1 MWITIRIIFWRP
13 HFQGKAR
20 AARSVFVISSPRRP
34 SLQCLWN
41 PLPLLLMLLLP
52 TTASPPFINIISLQ
66 PVWFANHR
74 ERERATST
82 VLGDKKDISLQTIN
96 HVSRT
101 IWRELVQCHCS
112 SSSWMTEII
121 TLAIIVDTLSLTEE
135 CRCSFRFRLPY
146 SSPQPT
152 DKVMARC
159 QSIVTPSSSP
169 TTPPSH
175 RHNSSTSSNE
185 DEFSEW
191 MIIKRRRV
199 NTVVPVE

>member
-13 HFQGKAR
+13 HFQGKVR
-20 AARSVFVISSPRRP
+20 AARRVFVISSPRRP

-66 PVWFANHR
+66 PVRFASHR
-74 ERERATST
+74 DIATST

-101 IWRELVQCHCS
+101 IWREIVQCHCS

-135 CRCSFRFRLPY
+135 CRFSFRLPY

-159 QSIVTPSSSP
+159 QSIVTPSP
-169 TTPPSH
+169 TTPPPPH

-185 DEFSEW
+185 DEFSGW

-199 NTVVPVE
+199 NTVVPV